1 MSPILKRDVGEHIRQ
16 ARRLAGTYLGS
27 PPDEDSWTQ
36 LDSHDKDA
44 GNDVDDTGTTWS
56 RAGYASG
63 SSARQGIG
71 VDEEIS
77 QSEYE
82 YNQPKSWIGATLA
95 SDAKGKSRAQYGH
108 LEVEDGD
115 SEKDRLRTRR
125 SDGLGDGDLRDDQD
139 GSEETDEM
147 DENRVDKSMGALKL
161 SFEDES
167 DTSSIRTSRM
177 RGLDYAEGDDD
188 MMASSSASS
197 TKAKLKDLRNLLLE
211 VSSYF
216 QRCLSRAEMKQGN

>member
-36 LDSHDKDA
+36 LDSHDKD
-44 GNDVDDTGTTWS
+44 GGDSVDDTGDSWS

-71 VDEEIS
+71 VDEERS
-77 QSEYE
+77 QLEYE
-82 YNQPKSWIGATLA
+82 YNQPKSWTGATIA
-95 SDAKGKSRAQYGH
+95 SNAKGKSRAQYGN

-115 SEKDRLRTRR
+115 ERERLRTRR
-125 SDGLGDGDLRDDQD
+125 SDGLGNGDLRDDQD
-139 GSEETDEM
+139 GPEETDEM
-147 DENRVDKSMGALKL
+147 DEKRVDKSTGALKL

-167 DTSSIRTSRM
+167 DTSSIHTSRM

-211 VSSYF
+211 VSSGL
-216 QRCLSRAEMKQGN
+216 QRCLSRAEVKQ